1 MNGIIIYKSK
11 YGATK
16 KYAEWLKE
24 ETGFKA
30 VTTSEA
36 DVNSLGSYDVIVL
49 GGGVYASGIACV
61 SFLRKIYPKIKDK
74 KIIVFTCGASPYDEK
89 FFNQVVQMNM
99 KGDLSGIPV
108 FYCRGGFDFK
118 GMTFMDRTLCK
129 MLRKSLSKKDPKD
142 YEAWEEALMSVGE
155 DESGDWTDQSNLE
168 PVIREIK
175 KA

>member
-30 VTTSEA
+30 VTISEA

-99 KGDLSGIPV
+99 KGDL
-108 FYCRGGFDFK
+108 
-118 GMTFMDRTLCK
+118 TFMDRTLCK

-142 YEAWEEALMSVGE
+142 YEVWEEALMSVGE
-155 DESGDWTDQSNLE
+155 DESGDWTDKSNLE